1 MGSTIAV
8 MSSDS
13 GSTPRPA
20 TRGSVPSVGG
30 RSAASVASDAPAAKV
45 PPRAADGP
53 WTVRALLKWIQT
65 HLEERGVE
73 SPRLCAEILIGHVLA
88 CERLRLYMDADRVP
102 TDAERAT
109 LRELVLRAGK
119 HEPVQYLVGQWP
131 FRGREF
137 EVGPSTLIPRPST
150 ETVVDRAIE
159 WYRATMQ
166 GQSLRMADIGTGTG
180 IIAVSIIAELQRAL
194 RLTSCAPLG
203 GSAAAASG
211 GNASAGAQGS
221 ASPSGASPLPEIQI
235 GEAASTAATSSAAP
249 STSTTGAAAISLRCL
264 ATDLSPEAVALA
276 KRNVARHGLSQA
288 IDVRP
293 GSLFEPF
300 RATKPN
306 SFDLLCSN
314 PPYISD
320 AEWAKVERN
329 VAEYEPE
336 SALRGG
342 ADGLAIIRPLIADAP
357 HWLRAG
363 GLLLVEIGYEQG
375 PAVLQL
381 ASDRSR
387 FASAEIL
394 KDFEGLPRVL
404 AAVRA

>member
-1 MGSTIAV
+1 
-8 MSSDS
+8 MSSDP
-13 GSTPRPA
+13 GPTPRPT
-20 TRGSVPSVGG
+20 TRGSAPPVGAPP
-30 RSAASVASDAPAAKV
+30 AAPATGDAPAAKAS
-45 PPRAADGP
+45 PRAADGP

-65 HLEERGVE
+65 HLEDRGVE

-88 CERLRLYMDADRVP
+88 CERLRLYMDADRIP
-102 TDAERAT
+102 TDVERAT

-150 ETVVDRAIE
+150 ETIVDRAIE

-180 IIAVSIIAELQRAL
+180 IIAVSVIAELQRAL

-203 GSAAAASG
+203 GTAAA
-211 GNASAGAQGS
+211 QTS
-221 ASPSGASPLPEIQI
+221 ASDAPGSPGTSPSSGSPALPEIQI
-235 GEAASTAATSSAAP
+235 GVVASAAATSNAAP
-249 STSTTGAAAISLRCL
+249 STSTSTAAPISLRCL
-264 ATDLSPEAVALA
+264 ATDLSPDAVALA

-342 ADGLAIIRPLIADAP
+342 ADGLAVIRPLIAEAP
-357 HWLRAG
+357 HWLRRG

-404 AAVRA
+404 VAVRA